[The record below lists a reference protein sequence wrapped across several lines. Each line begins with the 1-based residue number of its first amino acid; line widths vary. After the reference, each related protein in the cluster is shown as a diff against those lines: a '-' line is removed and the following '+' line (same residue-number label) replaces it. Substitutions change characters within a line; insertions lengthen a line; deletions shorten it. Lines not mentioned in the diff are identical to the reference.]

1 MVFVPEGPEYEHVGL
16 YYFGHYSVMHFDFM
30 KRFMLLKNAR
40 RKQVY
45 TAGGTEFMQ
54 EMEDMR
60 VRAKAYFPSDFD
72 AKKIWEEALDE
83 KYNHI
88 S

>member
-1 MVFVPEGPEYEHVGL
+1 M
-16 YYFGHYSVMHFDFM
+16 SVQEQAVQMIKDLSDDNVLFLIDFM
-30 KRFMLLKNAR
+30 KRFMLPKNDR

-45 TAGGTEFMQ
+45 AAGGTEFMQ
-54 EMEDMR
+54 EMEQMR

-72 AKKIWEEALDE
+72 AKKIWEEALNE
-83 KYNHI
+83 KYDHI